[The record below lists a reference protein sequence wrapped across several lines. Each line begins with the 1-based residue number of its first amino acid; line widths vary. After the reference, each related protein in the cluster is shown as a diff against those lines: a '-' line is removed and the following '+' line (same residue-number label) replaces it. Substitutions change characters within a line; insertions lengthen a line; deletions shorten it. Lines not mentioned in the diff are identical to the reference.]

1 MLRMLLFASVVM
13 TGTANAQ
20 DARWPMFRG
29 PNATGLGA
37 GAAPVRWNGETG
49 EGIAWKTA
57 IPGIG
62 HSSPVVWGDR
72 VFVTTAVSADAAE
85 TFTPAAARGSS
96 VAASRP
102 RQSWRVYCLDRR
114 TGRIL
119 WERTAHE
126 GVPKIGRHAKASH
139 ANATPATD
147 GRHVAVFFGSEGLF
161 LYTVD
166 GDLLW
171 SRDLGVIDVGYVGQP
186 EYQWS
191 TASSPILHDGL
202 VIVQADA
209 QQDSF
214 MAAFD
219 VRSGNKVWRRERDD
233 LPSWSTPVI
242 ASAGDRPVL
251 VTNSPRFIRGLDPG
265 TGRELWRIPDG
276 AEVKVPTPVVSGG
289 LVVVSGGAPRGR
301 QFYGVRAG
309 RETEASGSGD
319 RIAWTVQKGGPY
331 TPTPIVVGRVLF
343 VLGDN
348 AVLSAYE
355 VRTGKLLHQGRVPE
369 TGGAYSASP
378 VAANGLLYLSSE
390 DGDIHVVRAEAAFEV
405 VAANAMGEALMAT
418 PAIADGMLIVR
429 GARHVFGVN
438 GAAEG

>member
-1 MLRMLLFASVVM
+1 MLRVLLFATILMS
-13 TGTANAQ
+13 GTASAQ

-29 PNATGLGA
+29 PNASGVGTGP
-37 GAAPVRWNGETG
+37 APVRWNAESGD
-49 EGIAWKTA
+49 GIAWKTA

-72 VFVTTAVSADAAE
+72 VFVTTAVSADPAE

-96 VAASRP
+96 VAGSRP

-119 WERTAHE
+119 WERTARE

-161 LYTVD
+161 VYSAE
-166 GDLLW
+166 GELLW

-191 TASSPILHDGL
+191 TASSLLLHDGL

-219 VRSGNKVWRRERDD
+219 VRTGREAWRRERDE

-242 ASAGDRPVL
+242 AGSGDRAVL
-251 VTNSPRFIRGLDPG
+251 VTNSPKYIRGLDPR
-265 TGRELWRIPDG
+265 TGRELWRVPDG
-276 AEVKVPTPVVSGG
+276 AEVKVPTPVVRGDM
-289 LVVVSGGAPRGR
+289 VVVSGGAPRGR
-301 QFYGVRAG
+301 QFYGIRAG
-309 RETEASGSGD
+309 ATEPAGGAE
-319 RIAWTVQKGGPY
+319 RLAWTVDKGGPY
-331 TPTPIVVGRVLF
+331 TPTPIVLGDVLF

-348 AVLSAYE
+348 AVLSAYD
-355 VRTGKLLHQGRVPE
+355 VRSGRLLHQGRVPD

-378 VAANGLLYLSSE
+378 VAADGLLYLASE
-390 DGDIHVVRAEAAFEV
+390 DGEIHVVRAGTRFELLGT
-405 VAANAMGEALMAT
+405 NAMGEALMAT
-418 PAIADGMLIVR
+418 PAIAGGMLIVR

-438 GAAEG
+438 GMGEG